1 MTTSVRYALPILLVL
16 CGCPAKSGS
25 AVDAGSLDP
34 YHSVRPSKVKQD
46 FEKAQQ
52 MEYELKDRRIEELK

>member
-1 MTTSVRYALPILLVL
+1 MRYSLLLPVVL
-16 CGCPAKSGS
+16 CGCPARPAV

-34 YHSVRPSKVKQD
+34 YHDVRPSKVKQD

-52 MEYELKDRRIEELK
+52 QEYELQDRRIEELK